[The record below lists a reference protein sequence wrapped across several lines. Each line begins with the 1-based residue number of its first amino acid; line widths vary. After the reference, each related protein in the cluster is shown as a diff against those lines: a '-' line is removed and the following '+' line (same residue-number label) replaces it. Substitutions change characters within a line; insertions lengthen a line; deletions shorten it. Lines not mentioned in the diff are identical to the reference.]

1 MKKLSSIPN
10 FSQGALCP
18 GGGTIW
24 REGLLPPLDRQ
35 QDRPMRLC
43 PLCGQ
48 EQYRYDPVQLWR
60 GRRVCAACLDRLQAM
75 QEEEMPL

>member
-1 MKKLSSIPN
+1 
-10 FSQGALCP
+10 
-18 GGGTIW
+18 
-24 REGLLPPLDRQ
+24 
-35 QDRPMRLC
+35 MRLC